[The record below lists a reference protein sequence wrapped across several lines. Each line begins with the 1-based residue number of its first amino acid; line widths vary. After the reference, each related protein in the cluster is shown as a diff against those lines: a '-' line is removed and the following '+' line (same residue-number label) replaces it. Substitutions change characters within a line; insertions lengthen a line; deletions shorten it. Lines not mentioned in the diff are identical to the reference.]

1 MAKSKKKKRT
11 AKKYKNY
18 PSLSKADKF
27 LYAALEVVG
36 AIFLFAF
43 LYEYDRIISFFVLR
57 NTNVLSFQERFT
69 IFLMVP
75 FFLFYI
81 FNIID
86 SQYNKKPI
94 FGNKKIDYYN
104 TSSHKFILPL
114 FDKRYNNIARNSV
127 SRRKELIN
135 LAIVCFVSI
144 VLFTFGILGC
154 IGRHE
159 FSKDGITTY
168 SIFNNVIEEY
178 SYDEIE
184 SYHVDAYYRYHTR
197 TRGLGYTDYDVN
209 LTVRFTDGKN
219 FTASYNTSRDIYA
232 LEEIDKIL
240 KDKEKT
246 VNPRNL
252 ELVINKYN
260 FTDDELKVIYRLF
273 EE

>member
-1 MAKSKKKKRT
+1 MAKSKKKRRP
-11 AKKYKNY
+11 AKKYKEY
-18 PSLSKADKF
+18 PPLSKVDKF
-27 LYAALEVVG
+27 LYSALEVVG
-36 AIFLFAF
+36 AVFAF
-43 LYEYDRIISFFVLR
+43 TFLYKYDSIISFFVLKKAD
-57 NTNVLSFQERFT
+57 VLSFQERFT

-86 SQYNKKPI
+86 SQYNKKQI

-127 SRRKELIN
+127 NRRKELIN

-144 VLFTFGILGC
+144 ILFTFGILGC

-159 FSKDGITTY
+159 FSQDGITTY

-184 SYHVDAYYRYHTR
+184 SYHVEAYYRYHTR

-209 LTVRFTDGKN
+209 LTVRFTDGEN

-246 VNPRNL
+246 VNSRNL
-252 ELVINKYN
+252 EPVINKYN